1 VVEHQP
7 QNLFRVDIGRAHE
20 KMAAVTDFGL
30 VVKQADGK
38 ASVVVTGEL
47 DMYTA
52 PRLREELVGLTTQGS
67 RDVTVDLEAVNF
79 VDSTAL
85 GVLVGGLKRL
95 RQLDG
100 DLKLKSPS
108 PQTFKVL
115 ELTGLT
121 KVFLITQKNEN
132 GSMAL
137 PQGSDS

>member
-1 VVEHQP
+1 
-7 QNLFRVDIGRAHE
+7 
-20 KMAAVTDFGL
+20 VTDFDL
-30 VVKQADGK
+30 VVNQVDGK

-52 PRLREELVGLTTQGS
+52 PRLREELVGLTTRGS
-67 RDVTVDLEAVNF
+67 RDVTVDLEGVNF

-108 PQTFKVL
+108 AQTFKVL

-121 KVFLITQKNEN
+121 KVFSITLNEN
-132 GSMAL
+132 GSPAQ
-137 PQGSDS
+137 PQDSGS

>member
-1 VVEHQP
+1 LVEKQP
-7 QNLFRVDIGRAHE
+7 QLFRVDIPAGRE
-20 KMAAVTDFGL
+20 KVAAVTDFGL
-30 VVKQADGK
+30 VVNQTDGK
-38 ASVVVTGEL
+38 ASVVVSGEL

-52 PRLREELVGLTTQGS
+52 PRLREELVGLTTRGS

-100 DLKLKSPS
+100 DLKLRSPS
-108 PQTFKVL
+108 AQTFRVL

-121 KVFLITQKNEN
+121 KVFEITPNEN
-132 GSMAL
+132 GSSDQL
-137 PQGSDS
+137 LDSDS

>member
-1 VVEHQP
+1 MVVSQ
-7 QNLFRVDIGRAHE
+7 VDG
-20 KMAAVTDFGL
+20 T
-30 VVKQADGK
+30 
-38 ASVVVTGEL
+38 ASVVVSGEL

-52 PRLREELVGLTTQGS
+52 PRLREELVGLTIQGS

-121 KVFLITQKNEN
+121 KVFSITHNAN
-132 GSMAL
+132 GSSGQ
-137 PQGSDS
+137 PQDSGS